1 MIRREELVKIGQFN
15 KPHGL
20 NGEVSFTFTDDVFDR
35 ENAEYLVCEMDGIFV
50 PFFIEE
56 YRFRSENG
64 ALIKF
69 VDINDSQEAKIFIN
83 KDAYISKEYISEEE
97 VLNSGKD
104 FFLNYVIKDKN
115 AGSDRKSVV

>member
-35 ENAEYLVCEMDGIFV
+35 ENAEYLVCEMDGIIV

-83 KDAYISKEYISEEE
+83 KDAYISKEYISE
-97 VLNSGKD
+97 D
-104 FFLNYVIKDKN
+104 
-115 AGSDRKSVV
+115 